1 MTLSY
6 QGEGIVNEA
15 INRLPFEL
23 HLPGYQFCGP
33 GTKLHK
39 RLIRGDVGINPLDGA
54 CKEHDIAYSLYKDN
68 IKKRHEAD
76 RLLQEKA
83 WQRVK
88 SSDASLGEKTAAW
101 TVTNIMKAKRKLGMG
116 MKRKKSR
123 KTKQMSFNVHVLRKV
138 KHALRRSGVRDL
150 KRGASV
156 ALIAAKKSV
165 KAAGGKKKIK
175 IPRVITIPKT
185 GGFLPLLPAIFA
197 GLSALGG
204 LAGGAAGIAKAVN
217 DSRAATQKLQ
227 ESQRHNKL
235 MEAIALGN
243 KKGSALY
250 LKPYKKGLGLY
261 TNVSKN

>member
-1 MTLSY
+1 MSSRY
-6 QGEGIVNEA
+6 RGEGIVNEA

-33 GTKLHK
+33 GTKLRK
-39 RLIRGDVGINPLDGA
+39 RIIRGDVGINPLDAA
-54 CKEHDIAYSLYKDN
+54 CKEHDIAYSVHKDN
-68 IKKRHEAD
+68 IKERHVAD
-76 RLLQEKA
+76 RVLQEKA
-83 WQRVK
+83 WKRVK
-88 SSDASLGEKTAAW
+88 SSDASIGEKTAAW

-116 MKRKKSR
+116 MKRKK
-123 KTKQMSFNVHVLRKV
+123 KTKQVSFNVHVIRKV
-138 KHALRRSGVRDL
+138 KDALKRSGVRDV

-156 ALIAAKKSV
+156 ALVAAKRSV
-165 KAAGGKKKIK
+165 RAAGGKKKIK

-217 DSRAATQKLQ
+217 DSKAATQKLQ
-227 ESQRHNKL
+227 ESQRHNKM

-250 LKPYKKGLGLY
+250 LKPYKNGLGLY